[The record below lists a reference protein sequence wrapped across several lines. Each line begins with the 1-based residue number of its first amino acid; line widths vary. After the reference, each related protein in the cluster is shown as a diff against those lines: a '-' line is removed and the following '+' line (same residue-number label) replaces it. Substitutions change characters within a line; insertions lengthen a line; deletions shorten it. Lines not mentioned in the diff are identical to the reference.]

1 MENTDVINTTP
12 ALSPSSRSSSKMRSF
27 PALAQIKDKS
37 ATISPA
43 AKQQNLNFL
52 VLAFF
57 DDDLELWFWQLE
69 STFVVR

>member
-1 MENTDVINTTP
+1 
-12 ALSPSSRSSSKMRSF
+12 MRSF